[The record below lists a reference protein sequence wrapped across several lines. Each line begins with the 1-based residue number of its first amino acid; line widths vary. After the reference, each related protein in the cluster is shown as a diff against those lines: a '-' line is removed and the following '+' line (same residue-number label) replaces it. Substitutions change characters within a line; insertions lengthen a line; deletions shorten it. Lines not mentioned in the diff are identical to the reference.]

1 MLANEISLGAVAL
14 ALVHHQVLDHRQ
26 GAPGTVRARC
36 VRRMEVAQEELAHSH
51 PAHPAVRRGR

>member
-1 MLANEISLGAVAL
+1 MLANETSLGAVAL
-14 ALVHHQVLDHRQ
+14 ALVHHQVLDHRK

-36 VRRMEVAQEELAHSH
+36 VRRMEVVQEELAHSH